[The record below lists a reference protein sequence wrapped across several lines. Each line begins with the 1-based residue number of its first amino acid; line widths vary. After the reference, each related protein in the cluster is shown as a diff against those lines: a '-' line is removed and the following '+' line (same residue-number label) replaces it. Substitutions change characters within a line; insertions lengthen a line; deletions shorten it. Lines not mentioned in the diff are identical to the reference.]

1 MDEIEGT
8 DDPSWKVWGMLTLG
22 ILTLLIGSEILVQGA
37 VAGGL
42 SLGVPEA
49 VIGMT
54 MIAFGTSL
62 PELTACV
69 AAARKHEFD
78 VIVGGILGSNI
89 FNILSVMAFSAL
101 AKPLVIDAG
110 FQDFETPVVIVV
122 TVIFSALLFT
132 GKIGRSAGIA
142 MLIGYVAFIGSQY
155 LT

>member
-1 MDEIEGT
+1 
-8 DDPSWKVWGMLTLG
+8 
-22 ILTLLIGSEILVQGA
+22 
-37 VAGGL
+37 
-42 SLGVPEA
+42 
-49 VIGMT
+49 
-54 MIAFGTSL
+54 
-62 PELTACV
+62 
-69 AAARKHEFD
+69 
-78 VIVGGILGSNI
+78 
-89 FNILSVMAFSAL
+89 MAFSAL